1 VQRELLSEMGTKN
14 SNLLNT
20 EILTADK
27 HHKDK
32 APHFVQAKKYG
43 WIKPVKKIMTLLL
56 HT

>member
-1 VQRELLSEMGTKN
+1 VQRELLSEMGTTN

>member
-1 VQRELLSEMGTKN
+1 MGTKN

-20 EILTADK
+20 EILRADK

-32 APHFVQAKKYG
+32 GPHFVQVKKYG
-43 WIKPVKKIMTLLL
+43 WIKPVKMIMTLLL